1 MLENLK
7 NDGIKIQKIICF
19 GETKNENENK
29 TKTKKENKTN
39 LNVILSLE
47 AYILATHITGFA
59 KIN

>member
-19 GETKNENENK
+19 GETKNENK